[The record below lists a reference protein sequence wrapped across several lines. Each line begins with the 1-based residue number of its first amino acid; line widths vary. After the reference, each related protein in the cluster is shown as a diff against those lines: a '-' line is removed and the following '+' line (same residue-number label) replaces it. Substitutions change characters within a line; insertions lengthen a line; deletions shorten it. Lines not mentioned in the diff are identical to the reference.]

1 MELGLVGDVELG
13 LVGDVELELVVD
25 VELGLVGDVKQV
37 GEELQGL
44 GQGPVVGT
52 QGQEGEGDG
61 MAHER
66 LVLDVV
72 GVLED

>member
-1 MELGLVGDVELG
+1 MELGLFGDVELG
-13 LVGDVELELVVD
+13 LVVD
-25 VELGLVGDVKQV
+25 VELGRVGDVKQV

-44 GQGPVVGT
+44 GRGPVVGT